1 LGLKRREYLNP
12 RERRD
17 RERKKIANELEAAR
31 KKASRLRQDLSMV
44 KKVVAEDG
52 CISAEKGRVIDPEY
66 VTTMDKT
73 VRDIVE
79 DNIIF
84 QPNDGPQTDF
94 LAAPE
99 TDVLYGGA
107 AGGGKS
113 YAMIIDPLRYAHIKD
128 HRALLLRKTMPE
140 LRELIDKT
148 RELYP
153 QAFPGAKYKETEKMW
168 TFPSG
173 AKVEF
178 GFLEKDADVYRYQ
191 GQAYSWIG
199 FDEITHL
206 ATEFPWNYLS
216 SRLRT
221 TNPDIIPYMRCT
233 ANPGGVGHAWVKK
246 RYVDAA
252 SWNTSFIGQDGITRK
267 FIPAKLQDNPYLTRD
282 GRYEQMLEGLPEL
295 HRRRLLQGDWD
306 VNEGA
311 AFPEF
316 DKNIHVIPPFD
327 IPPSWNRVKGIDYG
341 YASPSACIWAAID
354 PDDGTIVVYRELYSK
369 GLTAEELGQT
379 IVDMEASEFRSI
391 SGVLDTAA
399 WNRTGYSGP
408 TIGEILCRAPYMQKL
423 RPADK
428 NRIAGKIQLHERLKV
443 NENGRP
449 RLQIFENCPNLIREL
464 QSIPYSPTKPEDV
477 DTHVDDHAYDALRY
491 LIMSRPR
498 MTTTQEHLF
507 QFKQDASGYVP
518 VDPEFGY

>member
-1 LGLKRREYLNP
+1 MME
-12 RERRD
+12 
-17 RERKKIANELEAAR
+17 
-31 KKASRLRQDLSMV
+31 
-44 KKVVAEDG
+44 KVVKDDG
-52 CISAEKGRVIDPEY
+52 VISEEKGRVTSTEY
-66 VTTMDKT
+66 VTTMEKPLRDVADQT
-73 VRDIVE
+73 VLFR
-79 DNIIF
+79 
-84 QPNDGPQTDF
+84 PNDGPQTDF

-113 YAMIIDPLRYAHIKD
+113 YAMIIDPLRYAHVKD

-153 QAFPGAKYKETEKMW
+153 QAFPGAKYKETEKLW

-221 TNPDIIPYMRCT
+221 TNPDIVPYMRCT
-233 ANPGGVGHAWVKK
+233 ANPGGVGHSWVKA

-252 SWNTSFIGQDGITRK
+252 PWGKSFTGSDGISRK
-267 FIPAKLQDNPYLTRD
+267 FIPAKLSDNPYLTRD
-282 GRYEQMLEGLPEL
+282 GAYEKMLEGLPEV
-295 HRRRLLQGDWD
+295 HKRRLLEGDWD

-316 DKNIHVIPPFD
+316 HKALHVVEPFEIPHH
-327 IPPSWNRVKGIDYG
+327 WNRFKGIDYG
-341 YASPSACIWAAID
+341 YASPSAVLWGAVD
-354 PDDGTIVVYRELYSK
+354 PDDGTIVIYRELYSK
-369 GLTAEELGQT
+369 GLTADELGQS
-379 IVDMEASEFRSI
+379 IVEMEASENRSI
-391 SGVLDTAA
+391 TGVLDTAA

-408 TIGEILCRAPYMQKL
+408 TIGETLCRKPYNQKL

-428 NRIAGKIQLHERLKV
+428 NRIAGKVQIHERLKV
-443 NENGRP
+443 NQSGRP
-449 RLQIFENCPNLIREL
+449 GLQVFSSCPNLIREITSL
-464 QSIPYSPTKPEDV
+464 PYSKTKPEDV
-477 DTHVDDHAYDALRY
+477 DTHAEDHAYDALRY
-491 LIMSRPR
+491 MIMSRPR
-498 MTTTQEHLF
+498 METMDDQLF
-507 QFKQDASGYVP
+507 KFKQELTYQVED
-518 VDPEFGY
+518 DWFGY

>member
-1 LGLKRREYLNP
+1 MGIKKRSEYLNP
-12 RERRD
+12 RERR
-17 RERKKIANELEAAR
+17 EKEKEKIAKEIE
-31 KKASRLRQDLSMV
+31 ASRKRAQKLRADTAMM
-44 KKVVAEDG
+44 KKVVQEDG
-52 CISAEKGRVIDPEY
+52 VITENKGRILEQEY
-66 VTTMDKT
+66 VTTMEKPLRDVAEQT
-73 VRDIVE
+73 V
-79 DNIIF
+79 IF

-94 LAAPE
+94 LASPE

-153 QAFPGAKYKETEKMW
+153 QAFPGAKYKETAKMW

-221 TNPDIIPYMRCT
+221 TNPEIVPYMRCT
-233 ANPGGVGHAWVKK
+233 ANPGGVGHAWVKA

-252 SWNTSFIGQDGITRK
+252 PWNNSFTGSDGITRK

-282 GRYEQMLEGLPEL
+282 GSYEKMLKGLPEV
-295 HRRRLLQGDWD
+295 HRRRLLEGDWD

-316 DKNIHVIPPFD
+316 NKGVHVVEPFE
-327 IPPSWNRVKGIDYG
+327 IPPSWSRFKGIDYG
-341 YASPSACIWAAID
+341 YAAPSAVLWGAVD
-354 PDDGTIVVYRELYSK
+354 PDDGTIIIYRELYSS
-369 GLTAEELGQT
+369 GLTADELGQK
-379 IVDMEASEFRSI
+379 IVEMESDEFRSI

-399 WNRTGYSGP
+399 WNRTGYTGP
-408 TIGEILCRAPYMQKL
+408 TIGETLCRPPYNQKL

-428 NRIAGKIQLHERLKV
+428 NRVAGKVQLHERLKLS
-443 NENGRP
+443 ETGRP
-449 RLQIFENCPNLIREL
+449 GLQFFSSCPNVIREL
-464 QSIPYSPTKPEDV
+464 TSLPYSSTNPEDV
-477 DTHVDDHAYDALRY
+477 DTKAEDHAYDALRY
-491 LIMSRPR
+491 MIMSRPR
-498 MTTTQEHLF
+498 RQTTEEALF
-507 QFKQDASGYVP
+507 EFKKQASYQP
-518 VDPEFGY
+518 FDPEFGY